1 MNLLYPAFAWAGGA
15 LAAAVFALHWLT
27 TRQRQPVAFP
37 TLRFIPAG
45 ALQTT
50 ALQLRLSDRRLLLL
64 RLLIVLLLGF
74 AFAQPQWQPPGSV
87 ARLLLVDGSAS
98 VARSDAWREQV
109 LAAANAADRVLVY
122 DGTVHTLDEAAD
134 VQAFVQQPAPA
145 QAIGPLSP
153 ALLAAL
159 QHGQALRER
168 ARRVDV
174 SIISPFLAAS
184 FDAAT
189 PEIRALWPGE
199 LELQTVAAE
208 TDAQTLASAFLPVE
222 VHWADR
228 AAAHPDNPWQARPQP
243 EPHNG
248 VYTEAATLLAPFQRR
263 WQLAEPLPT
272 DSRVIAWW
280 IDGEPAA
287 IERTRHGVR
296 QRWLAFSL
304 PEQGDA
310 TLRPAFVR
318 FNEWLESPADLPFG
332 QVPLTAQE
340 LQAFVQAPANPP
352 EPDPS
357 MQTRPLAL
365 WLLGLALLLVLL
377 EPLLRRW
384 LAEARQSAAVTEA
397 GETRQ

>member
-1 MNLLYPAFAWAGGA
+1 M
-15 LAAAVFALHWLT
+15 
-27 TRQRQPVAFP
+27 
-37 TLRFIPAG
+37 
-45 ALQTT
+45 
-50 ALQLRLSDRRLLLL
+50 
-64 RLLIVLLLGF
+64 
-74 AFAQPQWQPPGSV
+74 
-87 ARLLLVDGSAS
+87 
-98 VARSDAWREQV
+98 
-109 LAAANAADRVLVY
+109 
-122 DGTVHTLDEAAD
+122 
-134 VQAFVQQPAPA
+134 
-145 QAIGPLSP
+145 
-153 ALLAAL
+153 
-159 QHGQALRER
+159 
-168 ARRVDV
+168 
-174 SIISPFLAAS
+174 
-184 FDAAT
+184 
-189 PEIRALWPGE
+189 
-199 LELQTVAAE
+199 
-208 TDAQTLASAFLPVE
+208 
-222 VHWADR
+222 
-228 AAAHPDNPWQARPQP
+228 
-243 EPHNG
+243 
-248 VYTEAATLLAPFQRR
+248 
-263 WQLAEPLPT
+263 
-272 DSRVIAWW
+272 IAWW